1 MSTTSNRQWV
11 LKARPREAVSDD
23 CFEWR
28 EGPVPTPGP
37 GEALVRVTWLAI
49 EPTQR
54 TWLNANA
61 TYIQPVALGEVMRGA
76 GVGMVIASR
85 TERLAVGD
93 WVAGL
98 TGWQDYV
105 LTGDAGLFGLNKVPD
120 GVAPKAMLNLYGASG
135 LTAYFG
141 ITDVG
146 CVAPGETVL
155 VSAAAG
161 SVGSIAGQVARL
173 RGCRVIG
180 IAGGPHKAEWVTRTA
195 RFDACIDYKSEDI
208 RARLRALAPQGVDVV
223 FDNVGGHVLEAALD
237 HLARGARVV
246 LSGSVASGYKDGDYG
261 TAPRNYMQLGFK
273 RARMEGFIFLDYVS
287 RFPEA
292 FRELAA
298 WDAQGAL
305 HCAESIAEGL
315 EQAPSAL
322 RGLFEGRNVGKQLV
336 RVASIPCSSS
346 PPRAL

>member
-1 MSTTSNRQWV
+1 MSTGVNRQWV
-11 LKARPREAVSDD
+11 LKRRPSAAVSDD

-28 EGPVPTPGP
+28 EGPIPTPGP
-37 GEALVRVTWLAI
+37 GEALVRVSWLAI

-54 TWLNANA
+54 TWLNEKA

-76 GVGMVIASR
+76 GVGQVVASH
-85 TERLAVGD
+85 TERLKVGD

-105 LTGDAGLFGLNKVPD
+105 LAGDSGLFGFNKVPD
-120 GVAPKAMLNLYGASG
+120 GVAPKAMLNLFGASG

-141 ITDVG
+141 MTAVG
-146 CVAPGETVL
+146 RVAPGETVL

-180 IAGGPHKAEWVTRTA
+180 IAGGPHKAEWVTRAA
-195 RFDACIDYKSEDI
+195 RFHACIDYKSEDL
-208 RARLRALAPQGVDVV
+208 RTRLRALAPRGVDVV
-223 FDNVGGHVLEAALD
+223 FDNVGGPILEAALD

-246 LSGSVASGYKDGDYG
+246 LSGSVSSGYKDGDYG
-261 TAPRNYMQLGFK
+261 AAPRNYMQLGFQ

-298 WDAQGAL
+298 WDAQGEL

-322 RGLFEGRNVGKQLV
+322 RGLFEGRNLGKQLV
-336 RVASIPCSSS
+336 HVTASEGQAAGAAP
-346 PPRAL
+346 